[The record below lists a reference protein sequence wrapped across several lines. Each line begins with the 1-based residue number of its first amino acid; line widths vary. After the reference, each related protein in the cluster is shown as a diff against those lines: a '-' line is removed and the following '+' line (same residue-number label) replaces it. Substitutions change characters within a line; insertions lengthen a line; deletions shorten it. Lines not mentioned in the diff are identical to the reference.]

1 MTNTVSHNGLS
12 PQPKMSSDLIFSER
26 QSNEVKINQNTSKAV
41 AQSQVQ
47 LSSDGLQIIHATTGR
62 VRIRASED
70 SFHSRLESISQHL
83 RQQCGVREVVTN
95 QQTGSMIVTYA
106 ENQLS
111 LPQVLEL
118 LEQFGIHQPQAS
130 SESVSEMDAFAAW
143 KSLDFWKEQSISF
156 IPLVTGLAVTG
167 GMGVS
172 GLAAIPVYMITA
184 DATRRVIDYLEPQV
198 SGAKTSKTSQTTT
211 VTKSPQSPLS
221 TGEGKSPR
229 EDKNTSQSSSTEE
242 ESKSVFV
249 DKGGEFTAPA
259 KIAYRVVHAIEGR
272 IRFNIPRLA
281 EDRAYARRLERLMR
295 SDPQVLSVRVN
306 CDAASIAIAY
316 QPSEINISHWVNLM
330 ELALQTNPPNN
341 LIKTTEQ
348 QPPPEPVS
356 QSTEG
361 METTTVLEGQTLD
374 ISSLWADLK
383 PASLSYS
390 LALMANLPL

>member
-12 PQPKMSSDLIFSER
+12 PQPKMSSDSISSER

-95 QQTGSMIVTYA
+95 QQTGSMIVTYD

-118 LEQFGIHQPQAS
+118 LQQFGIHQPQAS
-130 SESVSEMDAFAAW
+130 SEPVSEMDAFAAW

-156 IPLVTGLAVTG
+156 IPLMTGLAVTG
-167 GMGVS
+167 GLGVS

-198 SGAKTSKTSQTTT
+198 SGAKISKTSQTTT
-211 VTKSPQSPLS
+211 VTKSPQSSLS

-272 IRFNIPRLA
+272 IRFNVPLLA

-348 QPPPEPVS
+348 QLPPEPVS
-356 QSTEG
+356 KSTEQL
-361 METTTVLEGQTLD
+361 ETTTVLEGQTLD

-390 LALMANLPL
+390 LALMANFPL

>member
-1 MTNTVSHNGLS
+1 MTNTVSHNGLNS
-12 PQPKMSSDLIFSER
+12 QPKMSSDLVSSER
-26 QSNEVKINQNTSKAV
+26 QSNEVKVNQNANEAV

-70 SFHSRLESISQHL
+70 SFRSRLESISQHL
-83 RQQCGVREVVTN
+83 RQQCGVKEVVIN
-95 QQTGSMIVTYA
+95 QQTGSMIVTYD

-118 LEQFGIHQPQAS
+118 LQEFGIHQPQAL

-156 IPLVTGLAVTG
+156 IPLMTGFAVTG

-184 DATRRVIDYLEPQV
+184 DATRRVIDYLEPQI
-198 SGAKTSKTSQTTT
+198 SGAKISKTSQTTDT
-211 VTKSPQSPLS
+211 IPRQFSLS
-221 TGEGKSPR
+221 NRKGKSAR
-229 EDKNTSQSSSTEE
+229 EDKNASQPSSEE

-249 DKGGEFTAPA
+249 NKNTGFTALA
-259 KIAYRVVHAIEGR
+259 KIAYRIVHAIEGR
-272 IRFNIPRLA
+272 IRFNMPRLA
-281 EDRAYARRLERLMR
+281 EDRAYAKRLERLVK
-295 SDPQVLSVRVN
+295 SDAHVLSVRVN

-316 QPSEINISHWVNLM
+316 QPSEINITHWVSLM

-341 LIKTTEQ
+341 LIKITEQ
-348 QPPPEPVS
+348 QPSPEPVS
-356 QSTEG
+356 QSSEP
-361 METTTVLEGQTLD
+361 MKTTTVLEGQPLD
-374 ISSLWADLK
+374 ISSLWADLR

-390 LALMANLPL
+390 LALMANFPL